1 MASVASTYARAFADV
16 VLSAHLDANRTVG
29 GLHRIV
35 GLLAESEDLRRVWE
49 NPAVPAE
56 QKRSLLDAIVQREE
70 IEKHVR
76 NLVAVLIDH
85 RRIGMLDDMLR
96 QFLARIVEQLK
107 KELDARMGF
116 AEAHITSAREL
127 GDAERQALEAQI
139 EKVTGK
145 KVRAQFGLDATLLGG
160 AVVRVGSTIYDGSVK
175 GQLEKI
181 REAISS

>member
-1 MASVASTYARAFADV
+1 VASVASTYARAFADV
-16 VLSAHLDANRTVG
+16 VLSAHLDANRAVG
-29 GLHRIV
+29 GLLQIV

-49 NPAVPAE
+49 NSAVPAE
-56 QKRSLLDAIVQREE
+56 QKRNLLDAIVQREG
-70 IEKHVR
+70 IERHVR

-85 RRIGMLDDMLR
+85 RRV

-127 GDAERQALEAQI
+127 GDAEKQSLEAQV

-145 KVRAQFGLDATLLGG
+145 KVRAQFGLDPALLGG

>member
-16 VLSAHLDANRTVG
+16 VFSAHLDANRAIG
-29 GLHRIV
+29 GLRRIS
-35 GLLAESEDLRRVWE
+35 GLLAESSDLRRVWE
-49 NPAVPAE
+49 NPAVPAD
-56 QKRSLLDAIVQREE
+56 QKRKLLDAIVQQEG
-70 IEKHVR
+70 IEQHVR

-85 RRIGMLDDMLR
+85 RRIHFLDRITR
-96 QFLARIVEQLK
+96 QLE
-107 KELDARMGF
+107 KELDARLGF
-116 AEAHITSAREL
+116 AEAQITSAREL
-127 GDAERQALEAQI
+127 GDAEKRSLEAQI

-145 KVRAQFGLDATLLGG
+145 KVRAHFGLDASLLGG

>member
-1 MASVASTYARAFADV
+1 VASVPSTYARAFADV
-16 VLSAHLDANRTVG
+16 VFSAHLDANREVG
-29 GLHRIV
+29 GLRRIA
-35 GLLAESEDLRRVWE
+35 GLLAESADLRRVWE

-56 QKRSLLDAIVQREE
+56 QKRKLLDAIVEREG
-70 IEKHVR
+70 IEPHAR
-76 NLVAVLIDH
+76 NLMAVLIDH
-85 RRIGMLDDMLR
+85 RRV
-96 QFLARIVEQLK
+96 QFLGRIIEQLK

-116 AEAHITSAREL
+116 AEAHVTSAREL
-127 GDAERQALEAQI
+127 GDTEKRSLESQI

-160 AVVRVGSTIYDGSVK
+160 ALVRVGSTIYDGSVK